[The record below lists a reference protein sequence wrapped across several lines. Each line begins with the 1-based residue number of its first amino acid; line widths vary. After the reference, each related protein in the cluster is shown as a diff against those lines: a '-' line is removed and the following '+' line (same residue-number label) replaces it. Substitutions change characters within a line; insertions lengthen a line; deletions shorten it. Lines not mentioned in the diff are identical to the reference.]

1 MSKIGYEDTL
11 NTPEHS
17 PLKAKEEKTRVGK
30 MLDFYTFGL
39 SGAAGDAIK
48 KRKAKRAD
56 SEPDPVKVAR
66 KEGRKERKNL
76 RQTNKD
82 AKKLVRQE
90 KRATNRET
98 RAAKVKVMQ
107 DKRTQALKD
116 RLAKKNK
123 K

>member
-1 MSKIGYEDTL
+1 MAKIGYD
-11 NTPEHS
+11 NTVNKAEHS

-48 KRKAKRAD
+48 KRKTKRAD
-56 SEPDPVKVAR
+56 SEPDPVRVAR
-66 KEGRKERKNL
+66 KEGRIERKNL
-76 RQTNKD
+76 RQANKD
-82 AKKLVRQE
+82 AKKLVRQGN
-90 KRATNRET
+90 RATNKET

-116 RLAKKNK
+116 RLAKKK
-123 K
+123 